1 MSKNQDLG
9 ELINGIKA
17 LATNQLNAPAYT
29 SATAFTGTIAGY
41 LGFDTSGNIL
51 TTGASSQWTTLGS
64 NIYYNSGN
72 VGIGTS
78 TPDSLLVVQG
88 GTING
93 FVSSIIANSTFTF
106 GSTNG
111 KRLSVFSNTQGDKN
125 GIQIGFDSVDGTGII
140 AGSTESAGA
149 GIDFYTYNAGSW
161 GNKMRISKNG
171 NIGIGV
177 YSPAASLHLT
187 NSTTGTPSIPALG
200 TINNY
205 VAQYI
210 TNGVGGGSYGL
221 MIGTLYSGN
230 AYLQVQRS
238 DGTATAYNI
247 LLQPNGGNVGIGT
260 LSPAYKLDIAGDVN
274 VTGSFRVNGTPI
286 GTGGGGVS
294 GSGTT
299 NYLAKWSAG
308 TALTNSQ
315 IFDNGSSIGLRTA
328 SPFYV
333 IDYQLTGSL
342 RLGYFIGSIDG
353 TDNASGIVA
362 HNGNGITQTVPFGFS
377 GSKFAWYVGTNEAMR
392 IDTNRNLLI
401 NTTGG
406 VSGAGALQVNGDVN
420 VTGTFKVNGV
430 QYNTGG
436 GGGNISGSGST
447 NYVPKFTGNT
457 SLGDSALY
465 DDGNFSMIIGSTG
478 FSSGI
483 FMRASKYLGV
493 YGASSSGIVLR
504 TADGDPNV
512 ASVITREQG
521 AGQGLS
527 IYDDRQIWL
536 GQSGLLTVVNISN
549 NAVGIKTPAVGT
561 PYALNLP
568 NDYLNAARAYAWYT
582 YSDERVKRDIEEI
595 SYGINDVM
603 KMKPVRYK
611 HYSSVFEN
619 NSWTLENNY
628 TTEIGFVA
636 QDMDKIVSEVVN
648 RGNDKELWSLDKSK
662 LIPVLVKA
670 IQELKSELDIIKSN
684 IA

>member
-9 ELINGIKA
+9 ELINGIKS
-17 LATNQLNAPAYT
+17 LGTNQLNAPAYT
-29 SATAFTGTIAGY
+29 SSTSFTGTIAGY

-51 TTGASSQWTTLGS
+51 TTSAASQWITLGS
-64 NIYYNSGN
+64 NIYFNTGL

-78 TPDSLLVVQG
+78 SPNASL
-88 GTING
+88 TI
-93 FVSSIIANSTFTF
+93 VAQSSSNAISLWGRDTDNYSALRFQSNN
-106 GSTNG
+106 GSTTYSTIYSDSSNLIFENNG
-111 KRLSVFSNTQGDKN
+111 
-125 GIQIGFDSVDGTGII
+125 GI
-140 AGSTESAGA
+140 ER
-149 GIDFYTYNAGSW
+149 
-161 GNKMRISKNG
+161 MRITSSG
-171 NIGIGV
+171 NIGIGINNPQAKLAISSGAFSGLRV
-177 YSPAASLHLT
+177 DSNASYDAIIIGG
-187 NSTTGTPSIPALG
+187 TGSFRIDAPSIP
-200 TINNY
+200 
-205 VAQYI
+205 
-210 TNGVGGGSYGL
+210 NGRFIV
-221 MIGTLYSGN
+221 T
-230 AYLQVQRS
+230 
-238 DGTATAYNI
+238 D
-247 LLQPNGGNVGIGT
+247 GGNTGIGIG
-260 LSPAYKLDIAGDVN
+260 SPAYKLDVAGDVN
-274 VTGSFRVNGTPI
+274 ITGSFRVNGTPI

-294 GSGTT
+294 GSGST

-315 IFDNGSSIGLRTA
+315 IYDNGSSIGLRTV

-377 GSKFAWYVGTNEAMR
+377 GSKFAWYIGTNEAMR

-406 VSGAGALQVNGDVN
+406 VTGGGALQVNGDVN
-420 VTGTFKVNGV
+420 VTGTFRVNGV
-430 QYNTGG
+430 QYSTGG
-436 GGGNISGSGST
+436 GGGGITGGGST
-447 NYVPKFTGNT
+447 NYVPKFTGST
-457 SLGDSALY
+457 SIGDSALY
-465 DDGNFSMIIGSTG
+465 DDGNFSMIIGATG

-504 TADGDPNV
+504 TADGDPNI

-582 YSDERVKRDIEEI
+582 YSDARVKRDIEDI
-595 SYGINDVM
+595 KYGINEVM
-603 KMKPVRYK
+603 KMKPVKYK

-636 QDMDKIVSEVVN
+636 QDMDKIIREVVN
-648 RGNDKELWSLDKSK
+648 RGSDTELWSLDKSK

-670 IQELKSELDIIKSN
+670 VQELKAELDELKQN
-684 IA
+684 NA

>member
-41 LGFDTSGNIL
+41 LGFDSSGNFL
-51 TTGASSQWTTLGS
+51 TVSGSSQWITTGS
-64 NIYYNSGN
+64 DIYYNTGKVAIGKTSASFALDVNSG
-72 VGIGTS
+72 T
-78 TPDSLLVVQG
+78 D
-88 GTING
+88 GTIMNL
-93 FVSSIIANSTFTF
+93 NST
-106 GSTNG
+106 
-111 KRLSVFSNTQGDKN
+111 R
-125 GIQIGFDSVDGTGII
+125 
-140 AGSTESAGA
+140 
-149 GIDFYTYNAGSW
+149 
-161 GNKMRISKNG
+161 
-171 NIGIGV
+171 
-177 YSPAASLHLT
+177 
-187 NSTTGTPSIPALG
+187 
-200 TINNY
+200 
-205 VAQYI
+205 
-210 TNGVGGGSYGL
+210 VGGGGL
-221 MIGTLYSGN
+221 SISGN
-230 AYLQVQRS
+230 SSARIYLGNANWVGGMGEATSSTAISLAAAENSAIIFARNAAYSTDESMRITSAGRLAIATTSADALLHIGSVS
-238 DGTATAYNI
+238 GSNGIKIECNSTAFAWGGSSVYGDFGQLTWDTGVAVMLGVAGKGIAFHTNGYGNERMRI
-247 LLQPNGGNVGIGT
+247 TSGGNVGIG
-260 LSPAYKLDIAGDVN
+260 LVSPAYKLDVAGDIN
-274 VTGSFRVNGTPI
+274 ITGSFRVNGTPI

-294 GSGTT
+294 GSGST

-315 IFDNGSSIGLRTA
+315 IYDNGSSIGLRTA

-377 GSKFAWYVGTNEAMR
+377 GSKFAWYIGTNEAMR

-406 VSGAGALQVNGDVN
+406 VTGGGSVQVNGDVN
-420 VTGTFKVNGV
+420 VTGTFRVNGV

-436 GGGNISGSGST
+436 GGGGISGGGST
-447 NYVPKFTGNT
+447 NYVPKFTGGA
-457 SLGDSALY
+457 SIGDSALY
-465 DDGNFSMIIGSTG
+465 DDGNFSMIIGATG

-504 TADGDPNV
+504 TADGDPNI
-512 ASVITREQG
+512 ASVITREYG

-582 YSDERVKRDIEEI
+582 YSDARVKRDIEDI
-595 SYGINDVM
+595 KYGINEVM
-603 KMKPVRYK
+603 KMKPVKYK

-636 QDMDKIVSEVVN
+636 QDMDKIIREVVN
-648 RGNDKELWSLDKSK
+648 RGSDTELWSLDKSK

-670 IQELKSELDIIKSN
+670 VQELKAELDELKQN
-684 IA
+684 NA

>member
-29 SATAFTGTIAGY
+29 SATSFTGTIAGY
-41 LGFDTSGNIL
+41 LGFDSSGNLL
-51 TTGASSQWTTLGS
+51 TATGSSQWTTLGS
-64 NIYYNSGN
+64 NIYYNTGSVGIGVTTPAEKLHIATAGQTLIKVENTLNAADAAIQFINNTINSFYGINSTGAYMATSTSHPLLFIVNSAEKMRLTTTGRLGINTNSPNAVLHLGFVSGTDGLLIQSNNSSLRWGGNDTFGEFGHLTWDTGFAVVMGVTGKGLSFRTNGYANESMRITSSGN
-72 VGIGTS
+72 VGIG
-78 TPDSLLVVQG
+78 V
-88 GTING
+88 
-93 FVSSIIANSTFTF
+93 
-106 GSTNG
+106 
-111 KRLSVFSNTQGDKN
+111 
-125 GIQIGFDSVDGTGII
+125 
-140 AGSTESAGA
+140 
-149 GIDFYTYNAGSW
+149 
-161 GNKMRISKNG
+161 
-171 NIGIGV
+171 
-177 YSPAASLHLT
+177 
-187 NSTTGTPSIPALG
+187 
-200 TINNY
+200 
-205 VAQYI
+205 
-210 TNGVGGGSYGL
+210 
-221 MIGTLYSGN
+221 
-230 AYLQVQRS
+230 
-238 DGTATAYNI
+238 
-247 LLQPNGGNVGIGT
+247 
-260 LSPAYKLDIAGDVN
+260 SPAYKLDVAGDVN
-274 VTGSFRVNGTPI
+274 ITGSFRVNGTPI

-294 GSGTT
+294 GSGTA
-299 NYLAKWSAG
+299 NYIAKWSAG

-447 NYVPKFTGNT
+447 NYVPKFTGST

-465 DDGNFSMIIGSTG
+465 DDGNFSMIIGATG

-504 TADGDPNV
+504 TADGDPNI
-512 ASVITREQG
+512 ASVITREFG

-603 KMKPVRYK
+603 KMKPVKYK

-648 RGNDKELWSLDKSK
+648 RGSDKELWSLDKSK

>member
-41 LGFDTSGNIL
+41 LGFDTSGNLL
-51 TTGASSQWTTLGS
+51 TATGSSQWITSGS
-64 NIYYNSGN
+64 NIYYNTGS

-78 TPDSLLVVQG
+78 TP
-88 GTING
+88 
-93 FVSSIIANSTFTF
+93 F
-106 GSTNG
+106 GKFN
-111 KRLSVFSNTQGDKN
+111 
-125 GIQIGFDSVDGTGII
+125 IVDGTNKSLIFQDSGFADTIEI
-140 AGSTESAGA
+140 AAYSVSGGTRNLVINAANISFGTGTSGGTSSTERLKILA
-149 GIDFYTYNAGSW
+149 
-161 GNKMRISKNG
+161 NG
-171 NIGIGV
+171 NIGIG
-177 YSPAASLHLT
+177 T
-187 NSTTGTPSIPALG
+187 ITPVTKFHVVGISSFYGNVNIG
-200 TINNY
+200 QN
-205 VAQYI
+205 
-210 TNGVGGGSYGL
+210 TNGTSVIDAYDSFAFYGCNTASNGIA
-221 MIGTLYSGN
+221 IGPSGT
-230 AYLQVQRS
+230 VS
-238 DGTATAYNI
+238 I
-247 LLQPNGGNVGIGT
+247 GNT
-260 LSPAYKLDIAGDVN
+260 STAYKLNISGDVN
-274 VTGSFRVNGTPI
+274 ITGTYRVNGTPI

-299 NYLAKWSAG
+299 NYIAKWSG
-308 TALTNSQ
+308 STALTNSQ

-333 IDYQLTGSL
+333 IDYALTGSL

-362 HNGNGITQTVPFGFS
+362 HNGNGITQTVPFGFA
-377 GSKFAWYVGTNEAMR
+377 GSKFAWYIGTSEAMR

-447 NYVPKFTGNT
+447 NYVPKFTGST

-465 DDGNFSMIIGSTG
+465 DDGNFSMIIGATG

-648 RGNDKELWSLDKSK
+648 RGSDKELWSLDKSK

>member
-9 ELINGIKA
+9 ELINGIKS

-41 LGFDTSGNIL
+41 LGFDTSGNLL
-51 TTGASSQWTTLGS
+51 TSAGASQWITSGS
-64 NIYYNSGN
+64 NIYYNTGN
-72 VGIGTS
+72 VGIGTAS
-78 TPDSLLVVQG
+78 PESKLQIQAGMLWLTGQNENNAN
-88 GTING
+88 ING
-93 FVSSIIANSTFTF
+93 VGFF
-106 GSTNG
+106 GGDNG
-111 KRLSVFSNTQGDKN
+111 G
-125 GIQIGFDSVDGTGII
+125 GIYARGT
-140 AGSTESAGA
+140 AGA
-149 GIDFYTYNAGSW
+149 GTFSIGNANGGIFINSSGS
-161 GNKMRISKNG
+161 
-171 NIGIGV
+171 IGIGTITPV
-177 YSPAASLHLT
+177 SKFHVIG
-187 NSTTGTPSIPALG
+187 NSSFYGIVSIG
-200 TINNY
+200 QN
-205 VAQYI
+205 
-210 TNGVGGGSYGL
+210 TNGTSVIDAYDSFAFFGCNTASNGIAVGPSGTVS
-221 MIGTLYSGN
+221 IGNTS
-230 AYLQVQRS
+230 
-238 DGTATAYNI
+238 TAYRLNI
-247 LLQPNGGNVGIGT
+247 
-260 LSPAYKLDIAGDVN
+260 SGDVN
-274 VTGSFRVNGTPI
+274 ITGTYRVNGTPI

-294 GSGTT
+294 GSGST
-299 NYLAKWSAG
+299 NFLSKWSG
-308 TALTNSQ
+308 STALTNSQ
-315 IFDNGSSIGLRTA
+315 IFDNGSSIGFKTS
-328 SPFYV
+328 SPFYG
-333 IDYQLTGSL
+333 IDYALTGSL

-406 VSGAGALQVNGDVN
+406 VTGAGALQVNGDVN

-447 NYVPKFTGNT
+447 NYVPKFTGST
-457 SLGDSALY
+457 SLGDSALF
-465 DDGNFSMIIGSTG
+465 DDGNFSMIIGATAFSNAIFARAQKYLG
-478 FSSGI
+478 IYGPASSGI
-483 FMRASKYLGV
+483 
-493 YGASSSGIVLR
+493 ILR
-504 TADGDPNV
+504 TADSDPTI
-512 ASVITREQG
+512 ASIITREFG
-521 AGQGLS
+521 AGNGLY
-527 IYDDRQIWL
+527 IHDDRQIFI
-536 GQSGLLTVVNISN
+536 GQNGVINVVNISQYS
-549 NAVGIKTPAVGT
+549 VGIKTPATGT

-582 YSDERVKRDIEEI
+582 YSDERVKRDIQEI

-603 KMKPVRYK
+603 KMKPVKYK

-648 RGNDKELWSLDKSK
+648 RGSDKELWSLDKSK

>member
-1 MSKNQDLG
+1 
-9 ELINGIKA
+9 
-17 LATNQLNAPAYT
+17 
-29 SATAFTGTIAGY
+29 
-41 LGFDTSGNIL
+41 
-51 TTGASSQWTTLGS
+51 
-64 NIYYNSGN
+64 
-72 VGIGTS
+72 
-78 TPDSLLVVQG
+78 
-88 GTING
+88 
-93 FVSSIIANSTFTF
+93 
-106 GSTNG
+106 
-111 KRLSVFSNTQGDKN
+111 
-125 GIQIGFDSVDGTGII
+125 
-140 AGSTESAGA
+140 
-149 GIDFYTYNAGSW
+149 
-161 GNKMRISKNG
+161 
-171 NIGIGV
+171 
-177 YSPAASLHLT
+177 
-187 NSTTGTPSIPALG
+187 
-200 TINNY
+200 
-205 VAQYI
+205 
-210 TNGVGGGSYGL
+210 
-221 MIGTLYSGN
+221 
-230 AYLQVQRS
+230 
-238 DGTATAYNI
+238 
-247 LLQPNGGNVGIGT
+247 
-260 LSPAYKLDIAGDVN
+260 
-274 VTGSFRVNGTPI
+274 
-286 GTGGGGVS
+286 
-294 GSGTT
+294 
-299 NYLAKWSAG
+299 
-308 TALTNSQ
+308 
-315 IFDNGSSIGLRTA
+315 
-328 SPFYV
+328 
-333 IDYQLTGSL
+333 
-342 RLGYFIGSIDG
+342 
-353 TDNASGIVA
+353 
-362 HNGNGITQTVPFGFS
+362 
-377 GSKFAWYVGTNEAMR
+377 MR

-447 NYVPKFTGNT
+447 NYVPKFTGST

-465 DDGNFSMIIGSTG
+465 DDGNFSMIIGATG

-611 HYSSVFEN
+611 HYSSIFEN
-619 NSWTLENNY
+619 NSWTLENNF

-648 RGNDKELWSLDKSK
+648 RGSDKELWSLDKSK

>member
-9 ELINGIKA
+9 ELINGIKS

-51 TTGASSQWTTLGS
+51 TSGASSQWITSGL
-64 NIYYNSGN
+64 NIYYNTGNVAVGTTSLTYKFNVLPTPTAAGFDGLVITTGLVDVIGLYRTGSSYSFGMVGSNQSWIYSNFGDLNILADAASASIKFGTNNGVERLRINSLGN
-72 VGIGTS
+72 VGIGTINPE
-78 TPDSLLVVQG
+78 TYSLSGKHLELFG
-88 GTING
+88 GASYSFFHFN
-93 FVSSIIANSTFTF
+93 
-106 GSTNG
+106 TNTV
-111 KRLSVFSNTQGDKN
+111 KAFLATN
-125 GIQIGFDSVDGTGII
+125 
-140 AGSTESAGA
+140 ESAGTA
-149 GIDFYTYNAGSW
+149 ALFSFSNHPLYLGTNNTARMIINTT
-161 GNKMRISKNG
+161 G
-171 NIGIGV
+171 NIGMGV
-177 YSPAASLHLT
+177 NT
-187 NSTTGTPSIPALG
+187 
-200 TINNY
+200 
-205 VAQYI
+205 
-210 TNGVGGGSYGL
+210 
-221 MIGTLYSGN
+221 
-230 AYLQVQRS
+230 
-238 DGTATAYNI
+238 
-247 LLQPNGGNVGIGT
+247 
-260 LSPAYKLDIAGDVN
+260 PAYKLDVAGDVN
-274 VTGSFRVNGTPI
+274 ITGSFRVNGTPI

-294 GSGTT
+294 GSGST
-299 NYLAKWSAG
+299 NFLAKWSAG

-315 IFDNGSSIGLRTA
+315 IFDNGSSIGFKTS
-328 SPFYV
+328 SPFYG
-333 IDYQLTGSL
+333 IDYALTGSL

-377 GSKFAWYVGTNEAMR
+377 GSKFAFYIATNEAMR

-406 VSGAGALQVNGDVN
+406 VTGGGALQVNGDVN

-447 NYVPKFTGNT
+447 NYVPKFTGST

-465 DDGNFSMIIGSTG
+465 DDGNFSMIIGATG
-478 FSSGI
+478 FSNAI
-483 FMRASKYLGV
+483 PLRAQKYLGV
-493 YGASSSGIVLR
+493 YGPASSGIILR
-504 TADGDPNV
+504 TADGDPNL
-512 ASVITREQG
+512 ASVITREFG
-521 AGQGLS
+521 AGNGMY

-536 GQSGLLTVVNISN
+536 GQSGLLQVINISN
-549 NAVGIKTPAVGT
+549 NAVGIKTSAVGT

-568 NDYLNAARAYAWYT
+568 NDALNAARAFSWYT

-595 SYGINDVM
+595 NYGINEVM

-619 NSWTLENNY
+619 NTWKLENQY
-628 TTEIGFVA
+628 STEIGFVA
-636 QDMDKIVSEVVN
+636 QEMDKIIKEVVI
-648 RGNDKELWSLDKSK
+648 RGSETELWSLDKSK

-670 IQELKSELDIIKSN
+670 VQELKAELDLIKTN

>member
-149 GIDFYTYNAGSW
+149 GIDFYTYNSGSW
-161 GNKMRISKNG
+161 GNRMRISKNG

-187 NSTTGTPSIPALG
+187 NSTTGTPSIPSLG

-221 MIGTLYSGN
+221 MIGTLFSGN
-230 AYLQVQRS
+230 AYFQVQRS

-260 LSPAYKLDIAGDVN
+260 LGPSYKLDVAGDVN

-299 NYLAKWSAG
+299 NYLSKWSAG

-447 NYVPKFTGNT
+447 NYVPKFTGST

-465 DDGNFSMIIGSTG
+465 DDGNFSMIIGATG

-582 YSDERVKRDIEEI
+582 YSDERIKRDIEEI

-636 QDMDKIVSEVVN
+636 QDMDKIISEVVN
-648 RGNDKELWSLDKSK
+648 RGSDKELWSLDKSK

>member
-41 LGFDTSGNIL
+41 LGFDSSGNIL
-51 TTGASSQWTTLGS
+51 TTGASSQWITSGS
-64 NIYYNSGN
+64 NIYFNTGNVGIGTASPSEKLHISNAGQNLIRIQNTLNNADAGIQFTNTSINAFMGVNATEAYIYTQTNHGIVFYTNTVARVAINSAGNVGIGTTSPSSKLEIQQALDNYGYSLSLKNTAFNTWQFVHGGDNNLYVGYNATTRFFIGNTGN

-78 TPDSLLVVQG
+78 G
-88 GTING
+88 
-93 FVSSIIANSTFTF
+93 
-106 GSTNG
+106 
-111 KRLSVFSNTQGDKN
+111 
-125 GIQIGFDSVDGTGII
+125 
-140 AGSTESAGA
+140 
-149 GIDFYTYNAGSW
+149 
-161 GNKMRISKNG
+161 
-171 NIGIGV
+171 
-177 YSPAASLHLT
+177 
-187 NSTTGTPSIPALG
+187 PS
-200 TINNY
+200 
-205 VAQYI
+205 
-210 TNGVGGGSYGL
+210 
-221 MIGTLYSGN
+221 
-230 AYLQVQRS
+230 
-238 DGTATAYNI
+238 
-247 LLQPNGGNVGIGT
+247 
-260 LSPAYKLDIAGDVN
+260 YKLDVIGDIN
-274 VTGSFRVNGTPI
+274 ITGSYRVNGTPI

-294 GSGTT
+294 GSGST

-328 SPFYV
+328 SPYYV

-377 GSKFAWYVGTNEAMR
+377 GSKFAWYIGTNEAMR

-406 VSGAGALQVNGDVN
+406 VTGAGALQVNGDVN
-420 VTGTFKVNGV
+420 VTGTFRVNGV
-430 QYNTGG
+430 QYSTGG
-436 GGGNISGSGST
+436 GGGGITGGGST
-447 NYVPKFTGNT
+447 NYVPKFTGST
-457 SLGDSALY
+457 SIGDSALY
-465 DDGNFSMIIGSTG
+465 DDGNFSMIIGATG

-504 TADGDPNV
+504 TADGDPNI
-512 ASVITREQG
+512 ASVITREYG

-582 YSDERVKRDIEEI
+582 YSDARVKRDIEDI
-595 SYGINDVM
+595 KYGINEVM
-603 KMKPVRYK
+603 KMKPVKYK

-636 QDMDKIVSEVVN
+636 QDMDKIIREVVN
-648 RGNDKELWSLDKSK
+648 RGSDTELWSLDKSK

-670 IQELKSELDIIKSN
+670 VQELKAELDELKQN
-684 IA
+684 NA